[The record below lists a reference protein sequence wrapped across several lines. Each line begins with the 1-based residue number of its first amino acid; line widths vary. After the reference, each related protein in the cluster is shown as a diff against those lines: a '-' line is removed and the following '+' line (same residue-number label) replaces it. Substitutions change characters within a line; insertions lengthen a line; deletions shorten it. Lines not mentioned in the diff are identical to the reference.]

1 MTEHTCTDFHEASHH
16 RRLFSFR
23 STTNF
28 CALIWSYPL
37 CHPPTST
44 TRDESRDTSSC
55 LWQINTC
62 QWYLRPRQ
70 KLKIQFLTPKE
81 EAQGPADL
89 PVKPSVSAD
98 GEGEEFCQGCPVALG
113 LLFYI
118 QNVRCRFWLWS
129 FTLRDSCTSLSI
141 SEVPFVFCF
150 VEMCTKLYNEDEFQP
165 FDPTQEPIFPPE
177 LIVRYFTFVV
187 L

>member
-28 CALIWSYPL
+28 CALIWAYPL
-37 CHPPTST
+37 CHPPAST
-44 TRDESRDTSSC
+44 TRDESRDMSSC

-70 KLKIQFLTPKE
+70 KLKSNSWHQKRKPR
-81 EAQGPADL
+81 AQQI
-89 PVKPSVSAD
+89 
-98 GEGEEFCQGCPVALG
+98 CQGNHQCPLRRGGILPGLPLALG
-113 LLFYI
+113 LPFYI
-118 QNVRCRFWLWS
+118 QNVRCRLWLWS
-129 FTLRDSCTSLSI
+129 LPLRDSCASLSI

-165 FDPTQEPIFPPE
+165 FDPTQEPVFPPE